1 MIQEPVKKFV
11 SKQDK
16 KGKIVITQEKKQK
29 FDNFLPVSQ
38 IPDFDS
44 SQSSN
49 KSQIDQE
56 QQEMIDEFG
65 SSSESK
71 NEEEDLDVAD
81 LEDFLQESQATDP
94 KMINLLSQ

>member
-1 MIQEPVKKFV
+1 
-11 SKQDK
+11 
-16 KGKIVITQEKKQK
+16 
-29 FDNFLPVSQ
+29 
-38 IPDFDS
+38 
-44 SQSSN
+44 
-49 KSQIDQE
+49 
-56 QQEMIDEFG
+56 MIDEFG